1 MNNNMAHIGIADI
14 RIGDR
19 HRRDL
24 GDIDALAASIAE
36 VGLLHP
42 VVIRP
47 DGMLIAGER
56 RIEAAKVLGWT
67 EIPVTIV
74 PLDDIVRGELA
85 ENAQRKD
92 FLPSEIDSIRRAV
105 EPIEKAAA
113 RERMSEGGKGAK
125 FSQPSRATDKIG
137 AFAGVSGR
145 TVEKIKAVV
154 EAAEAEPERFGTIVQ
169 YMDETGS
176 VDRAFKQLQIERAK
190 QRHGELIEQGCTV
203 ADLVALAETGK
214 RFSVIYA
221 DPPWPWETWGG
232 ASGKIRSAPDNHYG
246 TSPIADVL
254 KLPIAQLAADDCA
267 LLLWCTWPHIAIGN
281 HVTVIEAWGF
291 RPCTLGFDWIK
302 QTPSADGLHT
312 GMGYYTRSNA
322 EPCLIAV
329 KGSPTRLATDV
340 PIGEHSAK
348 PEEVRR
354 RIMRLFGGPYL
365 ELYARRPV
373 PGWTVWGNEIAR
385 GDMSIAEAAE

>member
-1 MNNNMAHIGIADI
+1 MTAHRIADI
-14 RIGDR
+14 KVGDR

-24 GDIDALAASIAE
+24 GDIAGLAESIRA

-42 VVIRP
+42 IVIRP

-56 RIEAAKVLGWT
+56 RIEAAKALGWT
-67 EIPVTIV
+67 EIPVNIID
-74 PLDDIVRGELA
+74 LDAVVRGELA
-85 ENAQRKD
+85 ENAERKD

-125 FSQPSRATDKIG
+125 VSQPSRATDKIG

-190 QRHGELIEQGCTV
+190 ARHATLIEHGCTV

-214 RFSVIYA
+214 RFGVIYA

-232 ASGKIRSAPDNHYG
+232 ASGKIHSA
-246 TSPIADVL
+246 S
-254 KLPIAQLAADDCA
+254 
-267 LLLWCTWPHIAIGN
+267 
-281 HVTVIEAWGF
+281 
-291 RPCTLGFDWIK
+291 
-302 QTPSADGLHT
+302 
-312 GMGYYTRSNA
+312 TRTTA
-322 EPCLIAV
+322 RAR
-329 KGSPTRLATDV
+329 SPT
-340 PIGEHSAK
+340 S
-348 PEEVRR
+348 
-354 RIMRLFGGPYL
+354 
-365 ELYARRPV
+365 
-373 PGWTVWGNEIAR
+373 
-385 GDMSIAEAAE
+385 